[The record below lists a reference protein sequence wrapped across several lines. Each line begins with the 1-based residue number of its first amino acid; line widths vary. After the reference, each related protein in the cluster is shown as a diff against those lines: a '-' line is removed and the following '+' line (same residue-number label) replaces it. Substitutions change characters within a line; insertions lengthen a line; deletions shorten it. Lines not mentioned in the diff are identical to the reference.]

1 MKTVPLSKTLSL
13 PETVSNMPSDKFS
26 IRSRLIS
33 FTHAAR
39 GIRQF
44 VWHEH
49 NARIHLVATI
59 CVLVAAII
67 LKIKGAEAA
76 ILAIVTGFVWVAEI
90 TNTVIERLSDHI
102 TRERHPEIKIIKDLA
117 AGAVLV
123 AAIIAVIAGLFIF
136 IPKII

>member
-1 MKTVPLSKTLSL
+1 MQS
-13 PETVSNMPSDKFS
+13 EKFS
-26 IRSRLIS
+26 ISSRLIS

-44 VWHEH
+44 VWREH

-59 CVLVAAII
+59 GVITAAIL

-76 ILAIVTGFVWVAEI
+76 ILAIVTGFVWVAEMI
-90 TNTVIERLSDHI
+90 NTVIERLADHI
-102 TRERHPEIKIIKDLA
+102 TKQQHPEIKIIKDLA